1 MHSRVRAIDRGQ
13 VGANQDCRE
22 WHDRGAIGGR
32 DRRQPAR
39 EGQGRGSLRIA
50 SLVLNSTT
58 EDHAMPAE
66 PFDAIVVGAGQAGP
80 ALAARCSKEGL
91 RTAVIERHHFGGTCV
106 NVGCVPTKTLVAS
119 ARAIRQAGRGAEYG
133 FDTGPLRVDMAR
145 VKARKDGIVMHSRQ
159 AVEGWLRG
167 LPNTEVIA
175 GEARLIAPRTLE
187 VGGRHL
193 TAPRIFLNLG
203 GRSVRPALAGIDSV
217 PTLDNV
223 SIMELAAVPEHLVI
237 VGGSYI
243 GLEFAQM
250 MRRFGAQVTVVERSA
265 RLLPREDEDVSDGIR
280 QILEAEGVRFQLGA
294 ECLSLKP
301 HGSGIAVGAAC
312 AAGAPTLIAS
322 HVLLAVGR
330 QPNTDGIGLDR
341 AGVRT
346 DARGYIEVDDQCR
359 TSAEGV
365 WAVGDCNGR
374 GAFTHTAWNDHEIVV
389 ANLFDN
395 DPRRIA
401 DRIPCYALF
410 IDPALGRIGMNED
423 QARAAMAQGRGILRA
438 KMPMQRVGRAR
449 EAGETQGFMKVLV
462 DAQSQRLLG
471 ASILGLNGD
480 EVIHSL
486 LDVMAADRPYT
497 VIARAMHIH
506 PTVSELVPTLL
517 QQLKPLT

>member
-1 MHSRVRAIDRGQ
+1 MS
-13 VGANQDCRE
+13 
-22 WHDRGAIGGR
+22 
-32 DRRQPAR
+32 
-39 EGQGRGSLRIA
+39 
-50 SLVLNSTT
+50 
-58 EDHAMPAE
+58 AE
-66 PFDAIVVGAGQAGP
+66 TFDAIVIGAGQAGP

-91 RTAVIERHHFGGTCV
+91 RTAIIERHHFGGTCV

-133 FDTGPLRVDMAR
+133 FDTGALRVDMAR
-145 VKARKDGIVMHSRQ
+145 VKARKDGIVMQSRQ
-159 AVEGWLRG
+159 AVEAWLRG
-167 LPNTEVIA
+167 LPQAEVIT
-175 GEARLIAPRTLE
+175 GEARFVADRTLE
-187 VGGRHL
+187 VNGRQL

-203 GRSVRPALAGIDSV
+203 GRSVRPELAGIDSV
-217 PTLDNV
+217 TTLDNV
-223 SIMELAAVPEHLVI
+223 SIMELATVPEHLVI

-250 MRRFGAQVTVVERSA
+250 MRRFGAEVTVVERA
-265 RLLPREDEDVSDGIR
+265 AHLLPREDDDVTEGIR
-280 QILEAEGVRFQLGA
+280 QILEAEGVRFELGA
-294 ECLSLKP
+294 ECLSLAP
-301 HGSGIAVGAAC
+301 EGSGIAVGAAC
-312 AAGAPTLIAS
+312 ASGSPKIVGS

-330 QPNTDGIGLDR
+330 RPNTDGIGLDQ

-365 WAVGDCNGR
+365 WAMGDCNGR
-374 GAFTHTAWNDHEIVV
+374 GAFTHTSWNDHEIVV

-395 DPRRIA
+395 DPRRIS

-410 IDPALGRIGMNED
+410 IDPALGRIGMNEAD
-423 QARAAMAQGRGILRA
+423 ARAAMAKGRHILRG

-462 DAQSQRLLG
+462 DGDNQRLLG
-471 ASILGLNGD
+471 AAILGMNGD
-480 EVIHSL
+480 EVVHSL

-497 VIARAMHIH
+497 VISRAMHIH